1 MAVKKSTVP
10 SPKEVK
16 TSTKSFTSEEI
27 SSINQLRQAIETAT
41 YQFGQIKINQIKLDE
56 QEDILKKQLSSLENQ
71 EKELA
76 RQLTS
81 KYGKGSIDLD
91 TGTFTP
97 TE

>member
-41 YQFGQIKINQIKLDE
+41 YQFGQIKINQIKLAAMRRLYFTE
-56 QEDILKKQLSSLENQ
+56 EHWR
-71 EKELA
+71 KEGWCLPPHF
-76 RQLTS
+76 Q
-81 KYGKGSIDLD
+81 II
-91 TGTFTP
+91 
-97 TE
+97 